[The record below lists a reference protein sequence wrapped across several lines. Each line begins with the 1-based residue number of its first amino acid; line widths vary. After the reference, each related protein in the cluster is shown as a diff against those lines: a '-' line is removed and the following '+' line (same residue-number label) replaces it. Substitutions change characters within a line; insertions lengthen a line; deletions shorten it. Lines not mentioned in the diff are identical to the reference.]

1 MRIIAAVV
9 FVGMALT
16 ACIDDSHSHP
26 ALDARTVVQDAVAM
40 YRDEGIDAVV
50 EYHNRSD
57 VNVVNYVVITASDG
71 TILAHPDQ
79 TIVGTIEPGPLTDT
93 GITALEATHAVA
105 NGGGGWVTHDYEK
118 PATGETGRRHNWVQA
133 ADGYVFSSGHQ
144 VPNPRNQ
151 WRDQPVPAQ
160 Q

>member
-9 FVGMALT
+9 FVGLALT
-16 ACIDDSHSHP
+16 GCIDESHSHNT
-26 ALDARTVVQDAVAM
+26 LVARTVVQDAVAL
-40 YRDEGIDAVV
+40 YYDEGIDAVV
-50 EYHNRSD
+50 EYHNRPD

-105 NGGGGWVTHDYEK
+105 NGGGGWVTHDYED
-118 PATGETGRRHNWVQA
+118 PATGETGRRHNWAQA

-144 VPNPRNQ
+144 VPNPRP
-151 WRDQPVPAQ
+151 RTVESG
-160 Q
+160 